1 MMAAVI
7 SVALSHA
14 FVGKM
19 PAPVSDPKGGGGGG
33 GGGAVIPWI
42 RHCPLQAIY
51 RSFEGPLVWRVEEG
65 VGEGY
70 NGLYSSA

>member
-7 SVALSHA
+7 NVALSHA
-14 FVGKM
+14 FVEKM
-19 PAPVSDPKGGGGGG
+19 PAPVSDPNLEVS

-51 RSFEGPLVWRVEEG
+51 RSFEGP
-65 VGEGY
+65 
-70 NGLYSSA
+70 